1 MTGVRLS
8 ATEAKLRVGQTKVL
22 TVTVIPAD
30 AYDKDYTWSSDDP
43 SIAEVAGG
51 IVAAKKEGTTNIRV
65 TTKDGNRVAV
75 CKVTVYIDHVTGVTL
90 SSSAL
95 SLTVGDSRQ
104 LRVTVAP
111 RNAAN
116 QKVTWSSS
124 NSNVAS
130 VSSSGR
136 VTAKAK
142 GTAVITVKT
151 EDGNKTASCT
161 VTVKNPTLAA
171 VAAAQ
176 VSNNGT
182 AAPQIHA
189 SALVSGG
196 TGKYTSYKIK
206 IFLNGALVAEK
217 SEKACHIPRKSAECT
232 PWKSPSPT
240 PTGKRR
246 AERCS

>member
-1 MTGVRLS
+1 M
-8 ATEAKLRVGQTKVL
+8 
-22 TVTVIPAD
+22 
-30 AYDKDYTWSSDDP
+30 
-43 SIAEVAGG
+43 
-51 IVAAKKEGTTNIRV
+51 
-65 TTKDGNRVAV
+65 AV

-95 SLTVGDSRQ
+95 DLTVGDSRQ
-104 LRVTVAP
+104 LRATVAP

-124 NSNVAS
+124 NANVAS

-217 SEKACHIPRKSAECT
+217 SEKSMSYTPKVSGMYTVEVAVTDSDGETASGKMLINVSVVEPTEKPSDEPINPIPSEPVDPVIEPATEA
-232 PWKSPSPT
+232 PLAPEP
-240 PTGKRR
+240 
-246 AERCS
+246 ALD

>member
-1 MTGVRLS
+1 M
-8 ATEAKLRVGQTKVL
+8 A
-22 TVTVIPAD
+22 I
-30 AYDKDYTWSSDDP
+30 
-43 SIAEVAGG
+43 
-51 IVAAKKEGTTNIRV
+51 
-65 TTKDGNRVAV
+65 
-75 CKVTVYIDHVTGVTL
+75 CKVAVYIDHVTGVTL
-90 SSSAL
+90 NSSSL

-104 LRVTVAP
+104 LRATVAP

-124 NSNVAS
+124 NANVAS

-217 SEKACHIPRKSAECT
+217 SEKSMSYTPKVSGMYTVEVTVTDSDGETASGKMLINVSVVEPTEKPTEKPTERQTEKPTENPTEKPTEKPSDEPINPIPSEPAVPVTEPAT
-232 PWKSPSPT
+232 EAPLAPEP
-240 PTGKRR
+240 
-246 AERCS
+246 ALD